1 VLLVFHLAVGGI
13 AEGRAQDAD
22 RVLAV
27 ALDLEV
33 DGVSLFDGSE
43 MRRNRN

>member
-1 VLLVFHLAVGGI
+1 VFHLAVGGI
-13 AEGRAQDAD
+13 AESGAQDAD

-33 DGVSLFDGSE
+33 DRVSLFDGSE
-43 MRRNRN
+43 MRINRN